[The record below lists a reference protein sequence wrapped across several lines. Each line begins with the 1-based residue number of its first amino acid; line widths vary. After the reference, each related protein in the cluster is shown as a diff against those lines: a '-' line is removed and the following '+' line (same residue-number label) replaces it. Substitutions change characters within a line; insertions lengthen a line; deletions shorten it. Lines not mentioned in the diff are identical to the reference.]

1 MNMINSQANCN
12 DVNEDGTLTV
22 DQALNNMLNAVTESK
37 ATEHIPLIDAYDRIL
52 ARSIISPIDVPA
64 HRNSAVDG
72 YALRGKDLPIDG
84 EFLSL
89 KVAARVVAGHPY
101 HGSLKSGEAI
111 QIMTGAEMPAQ
122 ADTVVMLEHIEKN
135 HDAIRLD
142 SRHKKGQNVRQA
154 GEDMQQGQT
163 VLNAGIKLTPPQ
175 IGLIASLGL
184 SDVHV
189 KRKPTIAIFSTG
201 DEILNLG
208 DKPQQGCIYDSNRY
222 SLISALKKLGCEI
235 LDMGIIPDDPD
246 KIETAFLVA
255 ADNADVIFT
264 SGGVSVG
271 DADYTK
277 QVLAKRGH
285 INFWKVAIKPGRP
298 IAFGHLNDTLFFGL
312 PGNPVAVMVTFYL
325 FAVPTIQKLMG
336 LSAPLIN
343 PQLKVR
349 CSHPIRKLAGRTEF
363 QRGILSLTGTGEY
376 EVCTTG
382 QQGSGVLR
390 SMSEANAF
398 IILEH
403 DRGAISTGEFVTVQ
417 AFNGLFQ

>member
-1 MNMINSQANCN
+1 MSIINTQANCN
-12 DVNEDGTLTV
+12 DANEDGTLTV
-22 DQALNNMLNAVTESK
+22 DQALKNMLNSVTESK
-37 ATEHIPLIDAYDRIL
+37 ATEHLPLVDAIDRIL
-52 ARSIISPIDVPA
+52 ASPIISPIDVPA

-72 YALRGKDLPIDG
+72 YALHADDLAVDG
-84 EFLSL
+84 SFSSL
-89 KVAARVVAGHPY
+89 KVVGRVVAGHPY
-101 HGSLKSGEAI
+101 QGQLKLGEAV
-111 QIMTGAEMPAQ
+111 QIMTGAQMPTQ
-122 ADTVVMLEHIEKN
+122 ADTVIMLEHIEKD
-135 HDAIRLD
+135 HDAIRFD
-142 SRHKKGQNVRQA
+142 SRHKRGQNVRQA

-175 IGLIASLGL
+175 IGLIASLGI

-189 KRKPTIAIFSTG
+189 KQKPTIAIFSTG

-208 DKPQQGCIYDSNRY
+208 DKPRQGCIYDSNRY
-222 SLISALKKLGCEI
+222 SLISALKKLGCDV
-235 LDMGIIPDDPD
+235 LDMGIIPDDPE

-255 ADNADVIFT
+255 SENADVIFT

-298 IAFGHLNDTLFFGL
+298 IAFGHLNGTLFFGL
-312 PGNPVAVMVTFYL
+312 PGNPVAVMVTFYQ
-325 FAVPTIQKLMG
+325 FAVPTLQKLMG
-336 LSAPLIN
+336 LSTALIN
-343 PQLKVR
+343 PQLKAR
-349 CSHPIRKLAGRTEF
+349 CSQPIRKLAGRTEF
-363 QRGILSLTGTGEY
+363 QRGILSLTDKGEY
-376 EVCTTG
+376 EVSTTG

-403 DRGAISTGEFVTVQ
+403 DRGTISAGEFVTVQ
-417 AFNGLFQ
+417 PFNGLF